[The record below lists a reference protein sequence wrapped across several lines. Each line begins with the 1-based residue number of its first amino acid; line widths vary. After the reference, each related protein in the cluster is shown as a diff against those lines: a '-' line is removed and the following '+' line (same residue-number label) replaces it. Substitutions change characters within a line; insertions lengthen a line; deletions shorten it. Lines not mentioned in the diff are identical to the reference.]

1 MEPWEKRA
9 LSLDI
14 DYYELLEVERGC
26 DEKELKSA
34 YRRMAMQYH
43 PDRNPGNAEAEARFK
58 AINEAYDV
66 LKDAQKRAAYDRF
79 GKAAFEQGGMGGGGG
94 QGGGFADFSDIF
106 ESFFGDAFSGG
117 RQRGPV
123 RGADLR
129 YDLEISLEDA
139 FNGRSTE
146 IAIDVAAKCGDC
158 EGTGAKPG
166 TSA

>member
-79 GKAAFEQGGMGGGGG
+79 
-94 QGGGFADFSDIF
+94 
-106 ESFFGDAFSGG
+106 
-117 RQRGPV
+117 
-123 RGADLR
+123 
-129 YDLEISLEDA
+129 
-139 FNGRSTE
+139 
-146 IAIDVAAKCGDC
+146 
-158 EGTGAKPG
+158 
-166 TSA
+166 